1 MLYFTFFFSIVNPS
15 PGDRT
20 PPIDFFAEA
29 FVGSALS
36 RVEEPEPGV
45 WLQSPFG
52 FDPPFFFSLFAPAPP
67 LVDPLGVSP
76 DGTLG
81 LGRPFEPPLDGP
93 SDRPPDGPP

>member
-1 MLYFTFFFSIVNPS
+1 MLYFTFFFSIVSPS

-36 RVEEPEPGV
+36 RVEEPEPA
-45 WLQSPFG
+45 S
-52 FDPPFFFSLFAPAPP
+52 P

-76 DGTLG
+76 DGPLG